1 MDMYGNKGE
10 KDHLWDMS
18 EPEFLEYVI
27 KFSAQK
33 DLIILFKMISVN
45 YDMSDEDK
53 GTKLWWNG
61 VPWVYCVRTG
71 HSLNSY
77 STISWLAQLAQR
89 LRPASLGVQW
99 YFEKKRGQG

>member
-1 MDMYGNKGE
+1 
-10 KDHLWDMS
+10 MS

-53 GTKLWWNG
+53 GTKL
-61 VPWVYCVRTG
+61 
-71 HSLNSY
+71 
-77 STISWLAQLAQR
+77 
-89 LRPASLGVQW
+89 
-99 YFEKKRGQG
+99 